1 MARLISA
8 PMIQGEITPFN
19 SPTDGRLI
27 SSRREWK
34 AYLERSNARPWEP
47 GIEKDI
53 ARRGESL
60 REEAFKPIASAVDA
74 IVRDMNVCGKLEN
87 LNA

>member
-1 MARLISA
+1 MERIISR
-8 PMIQGEITPFN
+8 PMIQGEITPFH

-27 SSRREWK
+27 SSRKEWRED
-34 AYLERSNARPWEP
+34 LSRSNALPWEP

-53 ARRGESL
+53 ARRGESE
-60 REEAFKPIASAVDA
+60 REKAFKPISDAVDNL
-74 IVRDMNVCGKLEN
+74 VRDMNVCGKLEN